1 MYIHI
6 IICVYI
12 YVYILCNIKTQK
24 DHLPSQF
31 PIEIQAHHPAAPHL
45 PAVYCFSKKKTQFS
59 FRWVHHER
67 ERLFL
72 VAKLARRKPRGAAI
86 DSIDQPSWM
95 APKQKRFVI
104 RRGVLPNMGMP
115 EPRSPLPKFPTRT
128 QGQFPLTNPTE
139 DQEQPHPRPPN
150 PPTTWHLLSLPRDLL
165 PWRTKIPWN
174 SVVKTARIA
183 TLLGRKLWTMWNQW
197 CANESRIQQSAALVE
212 ICIFPPALRREN
224 IPWIKMG
231 PAERIWD
238 WLSWDTSA
246 FLQMF
251 CAAHPARLIAGS
263 ISFVPLPREQRFYW
277 KLQFTPI

>member
-6 IICVYI
+6 IMYI
-12 YVYILCNIKTQK
+12 YICIYYAISKLKRIIFKANSDWNSSTSPSCTPSSSCILFFQ
-24 DHLPSQF
+24 
-31 PIEIQAHHPAAPHL
+31 E
-45 PAVYCFSKKKTQFS
+45 KKTQFS
-59 FRWVHHER
+59 FLWVHHER

-72 VAKLARRKPRGAAI
+72 VAKLARRKHRGAAI

-95 APKQKRFVI
+95 DPKQKRFVI

-115 EPRSPLPKFPTRT
+115 DQNFLQGPKDSFPWPIQLRIKNNPTPDHPPPPPLGTSYLCLAICSLGAPKFHEI
-128 QGQFPLTNPTE
+128 QSWKL
-139 DQEQPHPRPPN
+139 
-150 PPTTWHLLSLPRDLL
+150 
-165 PWRTKIPWN
+165 
-174 SVVKTARIA
+174 ARIA

-197 CANESRIQQSAALVE
+197 CANESRIQQSEALVE
-212 ICIFPPALRREN
+212 ICMFPPALRREN